1 MNEEIL
7 NKLHTALYPISPL
20 ASDRER
26 IITEM
31 GETIWLQ
38 SLEKLLM
45 ALQEDKRKEVIEL
58 LNDNNLDKAIEIF
71 EASDIDVEAI
81 ISEVSTS
88 VMNEVLEAAAK

>member
-20 ASDRER
+20 ASDRDR

-45 ALQEDKRKEVIEL
+45 ALQEDKRKEVVVL
-58 LNDNNLDKAIEIF
+58 LNNDELDKAVEIF
-71 EASDIDVEAI
+71 DASGIDVEAI
-81 ISEVSTS
+81 MTEVSTS
-88 VMNEVLEAAAK
+88 VMNEVLGAVAK